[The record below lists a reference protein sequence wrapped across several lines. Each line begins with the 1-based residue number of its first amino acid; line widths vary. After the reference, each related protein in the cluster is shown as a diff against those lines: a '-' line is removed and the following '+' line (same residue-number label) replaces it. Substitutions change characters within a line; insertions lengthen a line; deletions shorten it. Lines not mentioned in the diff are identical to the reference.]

1 MFIVLLKFSDQRSRA
16 AEWMQAHKAWLQRGF
31 DDGVF
36 LASGSLAER
45 QGGCIL
51 AQGPD
56 LPTLQQRL
64 ADDPFVKHAVVR
76 AEVIEATITNAHA
89 ALAGPL
95 GMGA

>member
-1 MFIVLLKFSDQRSRA
+1 MFIVLLKFSHQRARA
-16 AEWMQAHKAWLQRGF
+16 SEWMKAHQDWLRQGF

-51 AQGPD
+51 AQGTD

-64 ADDPFVKHAVVR
+64 AADPFVAHEVVH
-76 AEVIEATITNAHA
+76 AEVIEADISHAHA
-89 ALAGPL
+89 ALADLL
-95 GMGA
+95 GSGA

>member
-1 MFIVLLKFSDQRSRA
+1 MFIVLLKFADQRSRA
-16 AEWMQAHKAWLQRGF
+16 AEWMQAHKAWLQKGF

-36 LASGSLAER
+36 LASGSLA
-45 QGGCIL
+45 
-51 AQGPD
+51 
-56 LPTLQQRL
+56 
-64 ADDPFVKHAVVR
+64 DDPFVKHAVVH